1 MYYAIAGYVAAFSLA
16 VLGYCGV
23 WIYDYIRERK
33 ERRKRA
39 ARALIQQKVHNE
51 WIAERNRRNLWWDLI
66 L

>member
-1 MYYAIAGYVAAFSLA
+1 MYYAIAGYVVAFSLA

-23 WIYDYIRERK
+23 WIYDYIRERT
-33 ERRKRA
+33 ERRKRV

-51 WIAERNRRNLWWDLI
+51 WIAERNRRNLWWDMI